1 MKVNFDGMR
10 KNATSNVN
18 NLQRIIIEMMAR
30 YDMYETDE
38 ENIITAF
45 DKVANSMSDF
55 NMLHDDKEKGD
66 VNDLSRLKVKRLGE

>member
-1 MKVNFDGMR
+1 MRVSFDGMR
-10 KNATSNVN
+10 RNATHNVN

-38 ENIITAF
+38 ENLITAF

-55 NMLHDDKEKGD
+55 NMLHDDKEKND
-66 VNDLSRLKVKRLGE
+66 MNDLSRLNVKRLGE